1 MKSPRHFEDPRC
13 ESLEQI
19 SGKSEI
25 RKVSLK
31 FAKVFG
37 LMGIKL
43 IGRDP
48 VRKTDQNVRRNLGLD
63 SSFG

>member
-31 FAKVFG
+31 FAKVFEQ
-37 LMGIKL
+37 MEIKL
-43 IGRDP
+43 FGRVP
-48 VRKTDQNVRRNLGLD
+48 VRKTNQTVRRN
-63 SSFG
+63 SWT